1 MGKVKRKKD
10 EKARRPSGGVTKK
23 AQRKERKQKFLQR
36 LKEAQDH
43 LALGAT
49 NDDVLA
55 SVRQIGD
62 ALPERKTRAAA
73 PKRSKPLTNKSRQ
86 KLFTSEVA
94 QFANVL
100 QHPSFNEDPLSA
112 IRAHLENTID
122 TAPLA
127 EDTGDASDEDTSG
140 PIRSRLAKAKKAKKK
155 KKRRGEGSEI
165 DGVKVPIGKQKAI
178 KRARERKL
186 KERAERSQPVSAR
199 EARRRASGAKQLKK
213 AKGIARAP
221 KTLGLVKKKK
231 KKPGKT
237 VKF

>member
-94 QFANVL
+94 QFAPLLRRTSVTGMVL
-100 QHPSFNEDPLSA
+100 V
-112 IRAHLENTID
+112 T
-122 TAPLA
+122 
-127 EDTGDASDEDTSG
+127 
-140 PIRSRLAKAKKAKKK
+140 
-155 KKRRGEGSEI
+155 
-165 DGVKVPIGKQKAI
+165 V
-178 KRARERKL
+178 
-186 KERAERSQPVSAR
+186 
-199 EARRRASGAKQLKK
+199 EAA
-213 AKGIARAP
+213 
-221 KTLGLVKKKK
+221 
-231 KKPGKT
+231 
-237 VKF
+237 